1 MDAMTKMWVSLVGI
15 GLMALAAV
23 IISIARYKT
32 KGILRGILS
41 FVAFGMLVLGGIL
54 GFISIT

>member
-1 MDAMTKMWVSLVGI
+1 
-15 GLMALAAV
+15 MALAAV

-32 KGILRGILS
+32 KGILKGILS